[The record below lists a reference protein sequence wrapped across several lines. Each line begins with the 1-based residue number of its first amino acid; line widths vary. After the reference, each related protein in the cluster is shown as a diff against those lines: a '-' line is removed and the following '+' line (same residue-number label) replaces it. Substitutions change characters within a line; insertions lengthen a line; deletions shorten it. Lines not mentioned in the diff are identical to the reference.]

1 MLKIILLLTN
11 ISIIYLVGMVVGPKD
26 PKVSHSLPSQMIAGE
41 EVWVYVD
48 IDRGKIDG
56 FAKYQIDTP
65 TGFVIEPG
73 DIKGASF
80 TFRDG
85 AAKIVWMNLPDEDEF
100 QISYKLI
107 AAEDCNGGNHT
118 IKQRFA
124 YLEENEKL
132 VFNIPDHV
140 LYVSEKDVANVHVPD
155 TLANGTR
162 RITQLNADHFLV
174 ELDIY
179 KDGIKGFAK
188 IEEIIPAGMNAEA
201 VKKSNAV
208 FTQLDNKAKFVWFS
222 IPEQD
227 SITVVY
233 EIFADTPP
241 EPNESITI
249 EGAFTYLRNNE
260 TKSVGIVTPDDTF
273 EYTVNRLEEP
283 VVEEI
288 DLTEED
294 IDEPEIDLATRIE
307 ESVLAESEV
316 EEPITVNEPVEEIE
330 PKSVVIV
337 QETHPEKEEVVT
349 ADKEVIK
356 SFEEVT
362 SVTGPDKGVT
372 YRVQI
377 VAGHNVVDGAYFKKR
392 HNFTAP
398 FVIENHESW
407 IKYTTGNFTVYKE
420 ARDKRNNVND
430 NFNFD
435 GPFVTAYNNGER
447 ITVQEALMISRQ
459 KWYQ

>member
-1 MLKIILLLTN
+1 MLKTILLLTN
-11 ISIIYLVGMVVGPKD
+11 ISIIYLAGLVVGPKE
-26 PKVSHSLPSQMIAGE
+26 PKVSHTLPTQMVAGE
-41 EVWVYVD
+41 EFWVYVD
-48 IDRGKIDG
+48 IDRGKNDG

-65 TGFVIEPG
+65 TGFIIEPG

-85 AAKIVWMNLPDEDEF
+85 AAKIIWMNLPDEDEF

-124 YLEENEKL
+124 YLENNEKL

-140 LYVSEKDVANVHVPD
+140 VYVSEQDVANVHVPD
-155 TLANGTR
+155 TLANGRRKITR
-162 RITQLNADHFLV
+162 LNADHFLV
-174 ELDIY
+174 EIDIY

-233 EIFADTPP
+233 ELFADIPP
-241 EPNESITI
+241 AANEIVTI
-249 EGAFTYLRNNE
+249 EGTFTYLRNNE
-260 TKSVGIVTPDDTF
+260 TKSVGIGTPDDTF
-273 EYTVNRLEEP
+273 EYTVNKLEEPIVEEIDLDDEDIEEPEVDLSQVEESSIQTGTIVEEKTPVIDPIEEAIKEEVAKIEEP
-283 VVEEI
+283 VVE
-288 DLTEED
+288 
-294 IDEPEIDLATRIE
+294 
-307 ESVLAESEV
+307 
-316 EEPITVNEPVEEIE
+316 
-330 PKSVVIV
+330 
-337 QETHPEKEEVVT
+337 
-349 ADKEVIK
+349 KEVITAEK
-356 SFEEVT
+356 EVINSFEEVT
-362 SVTGPDKGVT
+362 SVSGPDKGIT

-377 VAGHNVVDGAYFKKR
+377 AAGHNVVDATYFKTR
-392 HNFTAP
+392 HKFTAP

-407 IKYTTGNFTVYKE
+407 IKYTTGNFNVYKE

-435 GPFVTAYNNGER
+435 GPFVTAYNDGER